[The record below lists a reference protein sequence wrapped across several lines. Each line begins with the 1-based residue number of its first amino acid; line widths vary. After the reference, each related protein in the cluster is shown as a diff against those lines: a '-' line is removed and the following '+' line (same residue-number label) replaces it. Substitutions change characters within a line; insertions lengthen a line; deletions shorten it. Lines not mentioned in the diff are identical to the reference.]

1 MKIDSTGKKIKRD
14 ESEYTSIQ
22 VSFPVKMYIEEKGL
36 ELRKIL
42 KRSKR
47 VSHDT
52 VLKWLFGLDKEEKP

>member
-1 MKIDSTGKKIKRD
+1 MKQRKD

-22 VSFPVKMYIEEKGL
+22 VSFAVKMYIEEKGL

-52 VLKWLFGLDKEEKP
+52 VLKWLFGLDKEDKK

>member
-1 MKIDSTGKKIKRD
+1 MDSPGKKKIPKD

-22 VSFPVKMYIEEKGL
+22 VSFDVKMYIEEKGL

-47 VSHDT
+47 VSHDK
-52 VLKWLFGLDKEEKP
+52 VLRWLFGLDKEEKQ

>member
-1 MKIDSTGKKIKRD
+1 MDSPGKKIKKD

-22 VSFPVKMYIEEKGL
+22 VSFAVKMYIEEKGL

-52 VLKWLFGLDKEEKP
+52 VLKWLFGLDKEDKK